1 MKPVE
6 NVSEKEI
13 YDLGADLRKMPY
25 RDVKKEFGYDKIK
38 DIDEAEKQW
47 KGLFDEWKSKGY
59 DKLPTKQANQK
70 WNSEYQ
76 DRFNALQEIY
86 MNFAKEQYEN
96 KTGPYSYLKK

>member
-1 MKPVE
+1 MKTYDS
-6 NVSEKEI
+6 VSEKEI
-13 YDLGADLRKMPY
+13 YNLGEDLKNMPY

-47 KGLFDEWKSKGY
+47 RGLFDEWKSKGY
-59 DKLPTKQANQK
+59 DKLSTQEANKK

-86 MNFAKEQYEN
+86 MDFARKQYEN
-96 KTGPYSYLKK
+96 KEGPYEYLKK